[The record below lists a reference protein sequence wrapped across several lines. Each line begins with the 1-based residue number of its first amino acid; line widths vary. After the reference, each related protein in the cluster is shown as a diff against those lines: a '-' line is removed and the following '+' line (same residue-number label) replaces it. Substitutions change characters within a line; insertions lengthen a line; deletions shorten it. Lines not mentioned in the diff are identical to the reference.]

1 MFMLKFPFSLSKTA
15 KYCSLKL
22 LTRPEYPIVAKVCFF
37 RAFNACPLRI
47 YRYTDTL
54 HNDDNEKY
62 YFDILTELLS
72 QLKRIF

>member
-22 LTRPEYPIVAKVCFF
+22 LTRPEYPIVAKVSFF
-37 RAFNACPLRI
+37 RAFNAYPLRI
-47 YRYTDTL
+47 FRYRDTL
-54 HNDDNEKY
+54 HDDDNEKY
-62 YFDILTELLS
+62 YFYILTELLS